1 MFPGGAPPP
10 VFRARA
16 RTSKLLYPL
25 IGEIVKRKFIFA
37 VSFPAK
43 TCYITCDDID
53 DNATAA
59 GASPARIKEKTMKK
73 HIVSFASALLAPLV
87 FCGCSLL
94 TGEEL
99 SPSDIT
105 LAELEAHMTA
115 ATDPHGR
122 YAEAQT
128 FVMKQEVETKRF
140 LASSLVQMVETKIMR
155 PNFFK
160 ITTYDDNQ
168 PQRAIISN
176 GECSWIVDYTAK
188 KVKQLDAD
196 ELRQTKKFSD
206 ITSPGG
212 KLSEL
217 FKDAKVQKCLIGSE
231 QYYKV
236 ACPGEKGAVL
246 NVYVGADSCQI
257 ERITLVMRG
266 DVVYDSSLKGY
277 GLYEGVRIPEE
288 TLVRSGGEEKVFKVI
303 YCRLNLPLEV
313 SEFRPPV
320 F

>member
-1 MFPGGAPPP
+1 MN
-10 VFRARA
+10 
-16 RTSKLLYPL
+16 KY
-25 IGEIVKRKFIFA
+25 IG
-37 VSFPAK
+37 
-43 TCYITCDDID
+43 
-53 DNATAA
+53 
-59 GASPARIKEKTMKK
+59 
-73 HIVSFASALLAPLV
+73 SFAAALLTLLI
-87 FCGCSLL
+87 FCGCSLFPD
-94 TGEEL
+94 EEL

-105 LAELEAHMTA
+105 LAELEKRMAG
-115 ATDPHGR
+115 ATDPNGR

-128 FVMKQEVETKRF
+128 FVMKQVVETKRF
-140 LASSLVQMVETKIMR
+140 LASPLVQMVETKIMR

-176 GECSWIVDYTAK
+176 GECSWIVDYVAK
-188 KVKQLDAD
+188 KVKQLDAK

-217 FKDAKVQKCLIGSE
+217 FKDAAVQKCKIGDNL
-231 QYYKV
+231 YYKV
-236 ACPGEKGAVL
+236 ACPGDNGAVL
-246 NVYVGADSCQI
+246 NAYVGADSCQI
-257 ERITLVMRG
+257 ERITLVADG
-266 DVVYDSSLKGY
+266 EVVYDSSLKGY

-288 TLVRSGGEEKVFKVI
+288 TVVRSGGEEKVFKVI
-303 YCRLNLPLEV
+303 YCKLNPLLEP